1 MVDEDTLATGGAEL
15 GGLSVWV
22 LLPIRD
28 SGITESLCHA
38 ENGRAEVPAR
48 FSCGRGFRRIDPRRV
63 AQLLVD
69 GDESAVN
76 DQFRSVEE
84 TSKKRDG
91 IEKLRS
97 RLDFFAG
104 REGTPPMSDI

>member
-1 MVDEDTLATGGAEL
+1 VAAAL
-15 GGLSVWV
+15 
-22 LLPIRD
+22 
-28 SGITESLCHA
+28 
-38 ENGRAEVPAR
+38 
-48 FSCGRGFRRIDPRRV
+48 FRI
-63 AQLLVD
+63 
-69 GDESAVN
+69 

-91 IEKLRS
+91 IAKLRS